1 MKRKRRGRSLIAGQY
16 DVIRLALTAIY
27 FLMTRD
33 NRERIDPSR
42 YTVADIERATSGR
55 MPGEVSGQ
63 QLIIRNCKAS

>member
-1 MKRKRRGRSLIAGQY
+1 MGSCFSFSASRRDEEKAEGKKSY
-16 DVIRLALTAIY
+16 SW
-27 FLMTRD
+27 D

-63 QLIIRNCKAS
+63 QLIIRNCKG